1 MKNYKDMG
9 INELLLLLLI
19 GLVGGIVS
27 GTMGVG
33 GGIIVVPA
41 LVFFFGFSQHLAQG
55 TSIAVLLPPT
65 GIAAAIAYHKKGF
78 VDFKVAAILIV
89 MFIIGSYLGSLI
101 SFELPEKVLKR
112 AFGVFMLF
120 VAVKMIISK

>member
-9 INELLLLLLI
+9 INELLLLVLI
-19 GLVGGIVS
+19 GLLGGIVS

-41 LVFFFGFSQHLAQG
+41 LVFFLGYSQHLAQG

-65 GIAAAIAYHKKGF
+65 GIAAAIAYHKRGF
-78 VDFKVAAILIV
+78 MDLKVAGILIV
-89 MFIIGSYLGSLI
+89 VFVLGSYLGSLI

-112 AFGVFMLF
+112 VFGTFMLF
-120 VAVKMIISK
+120 VALRMIFSK